1 VMRGKGLVTL
11 VALALAAGVGCG
23 GKEEAAA
30 PGGGPPAGKAG
41 AGKGGPGG
49 PGRGPMQFPV
59 EVAPVEAR
67 DVEYVVD
74 AVGSVEAFE
83 RVQITA
89 RVAGVVER
97 VLFTEGQAVKKGD
110 TLAEIEPSRYSLAV
124 ASAKAA
130 LEKAEA
136 SAAEA
141 RAGSERR
148 AAVNEQRP
156 GLLPAEE
163 LEGFQTRARTAAA
176 EVNAAKAAVAQ
187 AELNLRDAYV
197 RAPMDGVLQTRTV
210 QTGQYVQPGFVM
222 ATLLRRDPLLLRF
235 RVPESDVGRIK
246 PGMTARFTLRS
257 DSRTYSAKITH
268 VAAAADDQ
276 SRMVPVTAE
285 VAKENAEAVR
295 PGAFASVSV
304 PVDTSKGSPV
314 VPQTAVRPSERGF
327 LAFVVEGEK
336 ARERVLELGMR
347 TADGRVEV
355 REGLKPGEQLVVR
368 GAEAL
373 KDGVAVRIAEGPKPA
388 LTGEPRPQ
396 PEGGASGGNNSG
408 GKDGNTG
415 GAGK

>member
-373 KDGVAVRIAEGPKPA
+373 KDGVSVRIAEGPKPA
-388 LTGEPRPQ
+388 LTGEPRQQ
-396 PEGGASGGNNSG
+396 PEGGNTGGNKSG
-408 GKDGNTG
+408 DTG